1 MENSLEIVYLPWD
14 RPMLT
19 TAVDW
24 LLAEQGDG
32 IPEFGECLLL
42 LPTRQAGRRLREA
55 LAWACKERGGIFPPR
70 TATPFQLLQS
80 ASPQVA
86 SEVAC
91 IGHWVQVLEGN
102 ILEKCTAL
110 FPRLPEQRNFIWRR
124 KMAECLHALRGTLL
138 EGEWDCALVA
148 ASVHCEE
155 EPLRWQNLADLEAVY
170 RKRLAKSGLQD
181 LHDAKREAADAPD
194 VRGAKRVI
202 LFGVPDA
209 TPVIQNA
216 LLKLVEREL
225 QVQIVIFGPADG
237 KALFDGWGRPMQ
249 DKWESRQLPLDDGQ
263 LVPAQD
269 EKAQA
274 IEVVARVK
282 PYRRNVHSRV
292 AIGVADRAVL
302 PHLERLLADAEIN
315 SFNPEGKP
323 LMRTPLYIFL
333 KALQGLLQNDSFAQS
348 AAFLRLP
355 DAWGWAANE
364 VEDFQSTRLLSGLD
378 ELRKEH
384 LPATLEDA
392 TSLYFKEGERI
403 ENKIVARTV
412 LNHLRETVSR
422 IQGQPLS
429 IGLAGFLN
437 GVFSRREFREGND
450 ADMDYLEG
458 ARLFMERLGEWEQ
471 AMGETGAVRAGDA
484 LALLLDAISHES
496 IFPER
501 KGGAVEI
508 QGWLELPWEDAPHLI
523 VAGCNEGLM
532 PQSIVG
538 DRFLPEAL
546 RVRLGLM
553 TNPDRLARDEYLM
566 ELLLATRLAEGQVDL
581 ILGRQ
586 RASGDPL
593 RPSRVLFRCAEDDLP
608 ARVQHLFCDL
618 PLVDQPPAW
627 SIPWPLKPRPA
638 APIEHLSATAFR
650 SYLTCPFRFY
660 LKHALHM
667 EALDTSKRE
676 LDALDFGSLVHHVL
690 EAFGLDEE
698 ARELN
703 KPEAIHQF
711 LSNQLEQQVMERYG
725 RTLPL
730 PVQVQS
736 QIAER
741 RLYAAAV
748 VQAEEHAKGWRIE
761 STEHQFKRKLEGI
774 EIRGRIDRV
783 ERHEA
788 TGALRV
794 LDYKSSTKANPPFT
808 SHTAIC
814 NDETPD
820 YMMFDVTINGRSK
833 ERRWVD
839 LQLPL
844 YAWALEHEADPNL
857 QLGYFNLPALGADT
871 GVQLLEPYTPELQ
884 QQAMNCTLAIVE
896 KVKAQEFWPP
906 KNKPKYED
914 FKSIL
919 FDQPEAA
926 AEPPQIEGAA

>member
-1 MENSLEIVYLPWD
+1 MENHPEIVYLPWD
-14 RPMLT
+14 RPILT

-32 IPEFGECLLL
+32 VPDLGECLLL
-42 LPTRQAGRRLREA
+42 LHTRQAGRRLREA
-55 LAWACKERGGIFPPR
+55 LAWACKARGGIFPPR

-80 ASPQVA
+80 TSPHIA

-91 IGHWVQVLEGN
+91 IGHWVQVLEGK
-102 ILEKCTAL
+102 ILEKCPAL
-110 FPRLPEQRNFIWRR
+110 FPRLPEQRDFTWRR

-148 ASVHCEE
+148 ASKHCEE
-155 EPLRWQNLADLEAVY
+155 ESLRWQNLADLEAVY
-170 RKRLAKSGLQD
+170 RKRLSKAGLQD
-181 LHDAKREAADAPD
+181 LHDAKRKAAEVPD

-202 LFGVPDA
+202 LFSVPDS
-209 TPVIQNA
+209 TSVIQQA
-216 LLKLVEREL
+216 LLKLIEQEV
-225 QVQIVIFGPADG
+225 QVQIVVFGPADG
-237 KALFDGWGRPMQ
+237 EALFDEWGRPIP
-249 DKWESRQLPLDDGQ
+249 DKWESRRLPLDDGQ
-263 LVPAQD
+263 LIPAQD
-269 EKAQA
+269 ERAQA
-274 IEVVARVK
+274 AEVVARVK
-282 PYRRNVHSRV
+282 PYRKNVHARV

-302 PHLERLLADAEIN
+302 PHLERLLADAKIET
-315 SFNPEGKP
+315 FNPEGKP
-323 LMRTPLYIFL
+323 LIRTPLFVFL
-333 KALQGLLQNDSFAQS
+333 KALKGLLQNNSFAQA

-364 VEDFQSTRLLSGLD
+364 VENFQSTKLLAGLD

-392 TSLYFKEGERI
+392 TRLHFEGKRI
-403 ENKIVARTV
+403 GNRVVARAV
-412 LNHLRETVSR
+412 LNQLGKAVSR

-429 IGLAGFLN
+429 TGLAGFLN
-437 GVFSRREFREGND
+437 DVFSRREFREGHA
-450 ADMDYLEG
+450 ADTGYLEG
-458 ARLFMERLGEWEQ
+458 ARLFMERLREWEQ
-471 AMGETGAVRAGDA
+471 AIGEESTVCAADA
-484 LALLLDAISHES
+484 LALLLDAISRES

-501 KGGAVEI
+501 KGDAVEI
-508 QGWLELPWEDAPHLI
+508 QGWLELPWEDAPHVI
-523 VAGCNEGLM
+523 VAGCNEGLL

-538 DRFLPEAL
+538 DRFLPEVL
-546 RVRLGLM
+546 RERLGLM

-566 ELLLATRLAEGQVDL
+566 ELLLATRLAEGRVDL

-586 RASGDPL
+586 RASGDPI
-593 RPSRVLFRCAEDDLP
+593 RPSRVLFRCADDDLP
-608 ARVQHLFCDL
+608 ARVQHLFRDL
-618 PLVDQPPAW
+618 PAGDQPPAW
-627 SIPWPLKPRPA
+627 SIPWSLQARSMP
-638 APIEHLSATAFR
+638 PIERLSVTAFR
-650 SYLTCPFRFY
+650 SYLACPFRFY

-690 EAFGLDEE
+690 EVFGLDEE

-711 LSNQLEQQVMERYG
+711 LSNQLKQQVRERYG
-725 RTLPL
+725 RTPPL

-748 VQAEEHAKGWRIE
+748 AQAEEHAKGWRIE
-761 STEHQFKRKLEGI
+761 STEHQFERKLEGM
-774 EIRGRIDRV
+774 EIRGRIDRI

-788 TGALRV
+788 TGAVRV
-794 LDYKSSTKANPPFT
+794 LDYKSSTKANPPFA
-808 SHTAIC
+808 SHTATC
-814 NDETPD
+814 NAETPD
-820 YMMFDVTINGRSK
+820 YEVFDATIKGRAK

-844 YAWALEHEADPNL
+844 YAWALKHEADSDL

-884 QQAMNCTLAIVE
+884 QHAMDCASAIVA

-906 KNKPKYED
+906 TDKPKYDE

-919 FDQPEAA
+919 FDQPEAT
-926 AEPPQIEGAA
+926 AEPPQMERVT